1 MGYRVQR
8 RVGGVIG
15 FVLLLFVA
23 CVLFVAGPPLSLVVS
38 VQLSTL
44 ALAGTC
50 DLIAAVDT
58 RLTGRV
64 PWHKWSG
71 AGSILLGVSLPLGL
85 VPTGGWATEDL
96 VTFGLMTLAGVTIAA
111 IGVEMLLFDGEH
123 IFEDPPTVAS
133 PDSH

>member
-1 MGYRVQR
+1 MAYRTQR
-8 RVGGVIG
+8 RVSGVVG
-15 FVLLLFVA
+15 FALLLFVA
-23 CVLFVAGPPLSLVVS
+23 GVLFVAGPPHSLVVS

-71 AGSILLGVSLPLGL
+71 AGSLLLGVSLPLGL
-85 VPTGGWATEDL
+85 IPTGGWVTDDL
-96 VTFGLMTLAGVTIAA
+96 AMFGLMTLAGLTTAA
-111 IGVEMLLFDGEH
+111 IGLEMLLFDGEH
-123 IFEDPPTVAS
+123 IFENPPTGTS
-133 PDSH
+133 TSNH